1 MRSGMTNQELWE
13 KYSRRKTAAI
23 KKELVLSYMNLV
35 KFAARAIN
43 LPSRCVFNGD
53 DLMSIGII
61 GLVEAI
67 ERFDPSRGVKFETFA
82 SQRIR
87 GIMLDEIRKIDW
99 LPRSVRDKYKK
110 ASKSLSELD
119 MDSVNGEKYARAI
132 NMSISEFE
140 RIKGYLAN
148 AEAVSLSRAI
158 GDDMT
163 LEDVIGRRLDS
174 SSSDS
179 EVIEQYEDEE
189 LKEQL
194 VKILRDLPERD
205 RMVITLYYYEDIT
218 FKEIGKALGI
228 SESRVSQIHSEVIS
242 RLKESFKKVVE
253 L

>member
-1 MRSGMTNQELWE
+1 MTTQELWE
-13 KYSRRKTAAI
+13 KYSRRKTAAV

-35 KFAARAIN
+35 KYAARAIN
-43 LPSRCVFNGD
+43 LPSKCVFDTD

-67 ERFDPSRGVKFETFA
+67 ERFDPKRGVKFETFA

-87 GIMLDEIRKIDW
+87 GVMLDEIRKVDW

-140 RIKGYLAN
+140 QIKGYLAN
-148 AEAVSLSRAI
+148 AEAVSLTRAI
-158 GDDMT
+158 GEDMT
-163 LEDVIGRRLDS
+163 LEDVIG
-174 SSSDS
+174 SDS
-179 EVIEQYEDEE
+179 EVIEQFEEEE

-194 VKILRDLPERD
+194 VKSLKQLADRE
-205 RMVITLYYYEDIT
+205 RMVVTLYYYEELT
-218 FKEIGKALGI
+218 FREIGKVLGI

-242 RLKESFKKVVE
+242 KLKEQFRKVVE

>member
-1 MRSGMTNQELWE
+1 MTNQELWE
-13 KYSRRKTAAI
+13 KYSGRKTAAV
-23 KKELVLSYMNLV
+23 KKELVLSYMSLV

-43 LPSRCVFNGD
+43 LPSRCVFNGE

-87 GIMLDEIRKIDW
+87 GVMLDEIRKVDW

-119 MDSVNGEKYARAI
+119 MDSINGEKYTRAI
-132 NMSISEFE
+132 NMSISEFDQ
-140 RIKGYLAN
+140 IKGYLAN
-148 AEAVSLSRAI
+148 AEAVSLTRTI

-163 LEDVIGRRLDS
+163 LEDVIG
-174 SSSDS
+174 SDS
-179 EVIEQYEDEE
+179 QVIEQYEDEE
-189 LKEQL
+189 LKDQL
-194 VKILRDLPERD
+194 VIMLKDLPERD
-205 RMVITLYYYEDIT
+205 RMVITLYYYEEVT
-218 FKEIGKALGI
+218 FKEIGIALGI

-242 RLKESFKKVVE
+242 RLKESFEKVIE

>member
-1 MRSGMTNQELWE
+1 MTTQELWM
-13 KYSRRKTAAI
+13 KYSKRKTAAV

-43 LPSRCVFNGD
+43 LPARCVFNTD

-67 ERFDPSRGVKFETFA
+67 ERFDPTRGVKFETFA

-87 GIMLDEIRKIDW
+87 GVMLDEIRKVDW

-110 ASKSLSELD
+110 ASKSLSRMD
-119 MDSVNGEKYARAI
+119 MNSINGEKYARAI

-140 RIKGYLAN
+140 QIKGYLAN
-148 AEAVSLSRAI
+148 AEAVSLTRSI
-158 GDDMT
+158 GEDMT
-163 LEDVIGRRLDS
+163 LEDVIGG
-174 SSSDS
+174 DS
-179 EVIEQYEDEE
+179 EVVEQFEDEE
-189 LKEQL
+189 LKAQL
-194 VKILRDLPERD
+194 IKSLKQLPDRD
-205 RMVITLYYYEDIT
+205 RMIITLYYYEELT
-218 FKEIGKALGI
+218 FKEIGKTLGI

-242 RLKESFKKVVE
+242 RLKDQFRKVVE

>member
-1 MRSGMTNQELWE
+1 MTTQELWE
-13 KYSRRKTAAI
+13 KYSRRKTASV
-23 KKELVLSYMNLV
+23 KKELVLSYMNLI
-35 KFAARAIN
+35 KYAARAIN
-43 LPSRCVFNGD
+43 LPSRCLFDND

-67 ERFDPSRGVKFETFA
+67 ERFDPRRGVKFETFA

-87 GIMLDEIRKIDW
+87 GVMLDEIRKIDW

-119 MDSVNGEKYARAI
+119 MDSVNGDKYARAI

-140 RIKGYLAN
+140 QIKGYLAN
-148 AEAVSLSRAI
+148 AEAVSLTRAI

-163 LEDVIGRRLDS
+163 LEDVIG
-174 SSSDS
+174 SDS
-179 EVIEQYEDEE
+179 EVVEQFEDEE

-194 VKILRDLPERD
+194 VRSLKLLPERE
-205 RMVITLYYYEDIT
+205 RMVVTLYYYEELT
-218 FKEIGKALGI
+218 FKEIGKTLGI

-242 RLKESFKKVVE
+242 KLKEQIRKVVE

>member
-1 MRSGMTNQELWE
+1 MITQELWE
-13 KYSRRKTAAI
+13 KYSRRKTAAV
-23 KKELVLSYMNLV
+23 KKDLVLSYMNLV
-35 KFAARAIN
+35 KYAARAIN
-43 LPSRCVFNGD
+43 LPSKCVFDTD

-67 ERFDPSRGVKFETFA
+67 ERFDPKRGVKFETFA

-87 GIMLDEIRKIDW
+87 GVMLDEIRKVDW

-140 RIKGYLAN
+140 QIKGYLAN
-148 AEAVSLSRAI
+148 AEAVSLTRAI
-158 GDDMT
+158 GEDMT
-163 LEDVIGRRLDS
+163 LEDVIG
-174 SSSDS
+174 SDS
-179 EVIEQYEDEE
+179 EVIEQFEDEE
-189 LKEQL
+189 LKGQL
-194 VKILRDLPERD
+194 VKILKQLADRE
-205 RMVITLYYYEDIT
+205 RMVVTLYYYEELT
-218 FKEIGKALGI
+218 FKEIGKVLGI

-242 RLKESFKKVVE
+242 KLKEQFRRVVE

>member
-1 MRSGMTNQELWE
+1 MTTQELWE
-13 KYSRRKTAAI
+13 KYSRRKTAAV

-35 KFAARAIN
+35 KYAARAIN
-43 LPSRCVFNGD
+43 LPSKCVFDAD

-67 ERFDPSRGVKFETFA
+67 ERFDPKRGVKFETFA

-87 GIMLDEIRKIDW
+87 GVMLDEIRKVDW

-119 MDSVNGEKYARAI
+119 MDSINGEKYARAI

-140 RIKGYLAN
+140 QIKGYLAN
-148 AEAVSLSRAI
+148 AETVSLTRTI
-158 GDDMT
+158 GEDMT
-163 LEDVIGRRLDS
+163 LEDVIG
-174 SSSDS
+174 SDS
-179 EVIEQYEDEE
+179 EVIEQLEDEE
-189 LKEQL
+189 LKGQL
-194 VKILRDLPERD
+194 VQILKQLPERE
-205 RMVITLYYYEDIT
+205 RMVVTLYYYEELT
-218 FKEIGKALGI
+218 FKEIGKVLGI

-242 RLKESFKKVVE
+242 KMKGQLRKVVE

>member
-1 MRSGMTNQELWE
+1 MTTQELWD
-13 KYSRRKTAAI
+13 KYSRRKTAAV
-23 KKELVLSYMNLV
+23 KKELVLYYMNLV
-35 KFAARAIN
+35 KYAARAIN
-43 LPSRCVFNGD
+43 LPSKCVFDTD

-67 ERFDPSRGVKFETFA
+67 ERFDPKRGVKFETFA

-87 GIMLDEIRKIDW
+87 GVMLDEIRKVDW
-99 LPRSVRDKYKK
+99 LPRSIRDKYKK

-140 RIKGYLAN
+140 QIKGYLAN
-148 AEAVSLSRAI
+148 AEAVSLTRAI
-158 GDDMT
+158 GEDMT
-163 LEDVIGRRLDS
+163 LEDVIG
-174 SSSDS
+174 SDS
-179 EVIEQYEDEE
+179 EVIEQFEDEE

-194 VKILRDLPERD
+194 VKSLKQLADRE
-205 RMVITLYYYEDIT
+205 RMVVTLYYYEELT
-218 FKEIGKALGI
+218 FKEIGKVLGI

-242 RLKESFKKVVE
+242 KLKEQFRKVVE

>member
-1 MRSGMTNQELWE
+1 MTTQELWDR
-13 KYSRRKTAAI
+13 YSRRKTSAV
-23 KKELVLSYMNLV
+23 KKELVLSYLNLV
-35 KFAARAIN
+35 KYAARAIN
-43 LPSRCVFNGD
+43 LPSRCVFSVD

-61 GLVEAI
+61 GLTEAI
-67 ERFDPSRGVKFETFA
+67 ERFDPKRGVKFETFA

-87 GIMLDEIRKIDW
+87 GVMLDEIRKVDW

-140 RIKGYLAN
+140 QIKGYLAN
-148 AEAVSLSRAI
+148 AEAVSLTRTI

-163 LEDVIGRRLDS
+163 LEDVIG
-174 SSSDS
+174 SDS
-179 EVIEQYEDEE
+179 EVIAQFEDEE

-194 VKILRDLPERD
+194 VKILKRLPERD
-205 RMVITLYYYEDIT
+205 RMVVTLYYYEELT

-242 RLKESFKKVVE
+242 KLKEQFRKVVE